1 MRQQR
6 ESLSVCPRF
15 FTQGREAMRRQAAF
29 SLESTHRVKVL
40 SVILC
45 LLSLAGLAPTSRAA
59 IEHTLERSFIVSA
72 GGILKIDTIQG
83 AIRVE
88 RSPDSQLHLLVGQS
102 MAVESE
108 ADADRRLQDLD
119 LQIEQTGSQV
129 SVKARYRRA
138 AHWFWQNWP
147 PVALRYLIKVPR
159 ACSLD
164 LVTAEGD
171 ISVGSLQGTLLA
183 RTGNGAI
190 FAGEITG
197 SVQATSTRGD
207 VAVTACTGELTL
219 IAKAGNVLVGR
230 AGGLTR
236 ISGVGGTIEVQ
247 RARGN
252 LHVEGDNAD
261 LKIGFEYSLTES
273 AELHTSG
280 GDIEAVFD
288 PRSACTISARAS
300 AFGAVKSK
308 NLPLKVEAGKVG
320 SSRAIATL
328 NNGGPKI
335 LIDASGGNVRLN
347 GSEP

>member
-1 MRQQR
+1 
-6 ESLSVCPRF
+6 
-15 FTQGREAMRRQAAF
+15 MRRSATF
-29 SLESTHRVKVL
+29 SLEFADRMTVRG
-40 SVILC
+40 IAFC
-45 LLSLAGLAPTSRAA
+45 LLVLAGLAPISRAA
-59 IEHTLERSFIVSA
+59 IERTLERTFVVSA
-72 GGILKIDTIQG
+72 GSILKIDTCQG

-88 RSPDSQLHLLVGQS
+88 SSTDNQLHLLVRQS

-119 LQIEQTGSQV
+119 LQIEQTGSHLA
-129 SVKARYRRA
+129 VKARYHTA
-138 AHWFWQNWP
+138 AHWFWEAWP
-147 PVALRYLIKVPR
+147 PVALAYVVKVPR
-159 ACSLD
+159 ACSLE

-171 ISVGSLQGTLLA
+171 INVSSLQGMLLA

-190 FAGEITG
+190 FTGEING

-230 AGGLTR
+230 AGGLTK
-236 ISGVGGTIEVQ
+236 IAGAGGTIEVQ
-247 RARGN
+247 RTRGN

-261 LKIGFEYSLTES
+261 LKIGFAYPLTES
-273 AELHTSG
+273 AELHTAG
-280 GDIEAVFD
+280 GDIEVIFD

-300 AFGAVKSK
+300 IFGAVKSK
-308 NLPLKVEAGKVG
+308 DLSLKVEAGKMG

>member
-6 ESLSVCPRF
+6 ESLSV
-15 FTQGREAMRRQAAF
+15 RRPATF
-29 SLESTHRVKVL
+29 SLESAHRVKVL
-40 SVILC
+40 GGILC

-59 IEHTLERSFIVSA
+59 IERTLERSFIISA
-72 GGILKIDTIQG
+72 GSILKIDTCQG

-88 RSPDSQLHLLVGQS
+88 PSADSQLHVLVTQS

-138 AHWFWQNWP
+138 AHWIWQNWP
-147 PVALRYLIKVPR
+147 PVALRYVIKVPR
-159 ACSLD
+159 ACSLN

-171 ISVGSLQGTLLA
+171 INVSSLQGTLLA

-230 AGGLTR
+230 AGGLTK
-236 ISGVGGTIEVQ
+236 ISAAGGTIEVQ

-252 LHVEGDNAD
+252 LNVEGDNAD
-261 LKIGFEYSLTES
+261 LKIGFVYPLTET
-273 AELHTSG
+273 AELHTAG
-280 GDIEAVFD
+280 GDIEVVFD

-300 AFGAVKSK
+300 AFGTVKSK
-308 NLPLKVEAGKVG
+308 NL
-320 SSRAIATL
+320 
-328 NNGGPKI
+328 
-335 LIDASGGNVRLN
+335 
-347 GSEP
+347 